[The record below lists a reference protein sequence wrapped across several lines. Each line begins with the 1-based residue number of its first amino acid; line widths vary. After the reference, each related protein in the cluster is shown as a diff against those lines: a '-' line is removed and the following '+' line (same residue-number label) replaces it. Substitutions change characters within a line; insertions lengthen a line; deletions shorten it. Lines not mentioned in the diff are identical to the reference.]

1 MARRGKSHTSAACR
15 RGFKVKDKVRIRGGW
30 FSGKPWKSGV
40 RGTIVG
46 WSGCGVAEVRANVS
60 GYKRGS
66 VFDIGISDL
75 KKGR

>member
-15 RGFKVKDKVRIRGGW
+15 RGFKVKDKVRISGGF
-30 FSGKPWKSGV
+30 FSGKRWKSGV

-46 WSGCGVAEVRANVS
+46 WSGCGVAEVRANVG

-66 VFDIGISDL
+66 VFDIGIGEL